1 MAKEEASSGLDKLS
15 TFIKGLNKDSDQG
28 FLGEGMWTHARNA
41 VNNTSEGD
49 VGTISNE
56 SANVLCATAGATIVF
71 PYKYIIGTIHLFS
84 DKWLIFTAT
93 HITDISITPAM
104 SEIGIFDEES
114 CIYRPI
120 VQDNCLGFS
129 KTNLISGASRQLQS
143 CSWQVYWSDGLN
155 PDRYLNVGDPKLWP
169 SLSEYIWAGPGSNV
183 NYYIN
188 ILDPTIKIL
197 WPGVQWLQNCTP
209 ATPCEFCVDE
219 NKLDCDATRLA
230 RLIQTPCLSLEIGNG
245 AGALENGSYYAVI
258 AYTIKGEKVTDY
270 FAPSNVQP
278 VYTVNGAQGSL
289 ILNVTADSDNFD
301 EFVFVLVANINENTI
316 GREIGYYSTKTTR
329 IAVDAYAPSLVS
341 VPVSL
346 IGIIQPIFEKSDQM
360 TQLNNF
366 LLRIGPTSKFDFN
379 YQPLANLITSE
390 WVAVEYPSDYYFK
403 GGSKTNYMRDEVYSF
418 FIRWVYNTGDKTA
431 SYHIPGRGPRDWG
444 PNAIRENATYSDSNS
459 FPGDTL
465 LFQTINTATE
475 NFPSPNTV
483 LSDGG
488 VVIGTGD
495 MGYWQSSEIYPDNRP
510 DIYNASYHP
519 WSGVYNV
526 PSLNYDLC
534 GTPIRHHKFP
544 ENLIYNNVTGLV
556 STATGSNHFRK
567 DVTTGALFIR
577 IMGVKFNNIMIPKDN
592 NGIDIPGL
600 VGYEILRGSREGNKT
615 VIAKGMINNFR
626 DYRRQGV
633 PANTR
638 KGLYA
643 NYPYNTI
650 IPLGNTTN
658 STDHNYQYNDP
669 FIKSTDQ
676 NNDVVNVSMPKNI
689 ISFHSPDVSF
699 RSPYLATNE
708 LKMYGHL
715 SGQARQQFIEPQG
728 HPKFKLMTSDALFLI
743 LTAGLID
750 VLLKSGGK
758 QQINYPAGSLTGNW
772 ELPLAGGSSFP
783 LTGVPTIVPTG
794 SGAATGINTTFQSN
808 LATYYNA
815 GGPLA
820 GAFTGVNT
828 LPTIY
833 DTANIGTLAAGG
845 NYTAQVFSTEL
856 TGMQLLPSWV
866 NILINSSGDLSQLA
880 YYFQEGA
887 QAAVDLMYSVGTYTQ
902 QALQLLGHGLYDV
915 YTTPANTD
923 TKRFKVA
930 DGVYM
935 FTNTSQEIKNYT
947 NTVTGAIDS
956 YTINNYKRPKLL
968 VLRTET
974 ANNNQTDGPKFLTG
988 QDLSL
993 GSLGMFDDELPN
1005 IGNNFGPKINERQ
1018 KSIEFNVPIA
1028 SHYAAIKVDLE
1039 DQYGQLNSIIQLP
1052 ITPCEQNIPLNLP
1065 GQSFNV
1071 NVTQPNGTVVTKF
1084 YNKRVIQSTIE
1095 LFNGDTYVTR
1105 FTEKNPMFFFYDWL
1119 YGDPNGYP
1127 YNYFNNQMIPEPR
1140 YWANSEKYD
1149 VSELQVTNFTA
1160 WSNLIQGNTTG
1171 FGFFPNDYFNL
1182 DSKNYDR
1189 TDDDPSPYPGFTFAK
1204 NSYFYLSAS
1213 GVRDFVVESDVLLDF
1228 REVGT
1233 FDFEKCYQPYMFTDL
1248 NTLFRMDKLTAT
1260 EGNFYIYDFSLSI
1273 VRLTNRFT
1281 SFGFLQST
1289 YYDPL
1294 VSQLCYTYLPNV
1306 ITYSL
1311 GISDDATTDNWFIFL
1326 PFNRKKF
1333 ISEVSSVKTFAKT
1346 GAFLTFKNDSPLVFQ
1361 GVDTLEMDGSGTKVI
1376 IGDGGLFA
1384 KEAQNIVVAD
1394 TPYMYGSC
1402 QGKLSVISTPAGLYY
1417 ISQDQGKVFTYG
1429 EGLQEIN
1436 QAGMKWWFDEF
1447 LPCKLIED
1455 FPEFPYL
1462 DNPVSGVG
1470 TQAIYDNYNS
1480 VLYFCKKDYKLKK
1493 FDSQGN
1499 LLDGKVIYIN
1509 NGRTSFFQYTP
1520 TDSAGNPGSPLNLA
1534 LGDPMIFED
1543 ASFTV
1548 SYDPKSKFWIS
1559 FHDWHPDLTIPS
1571 KSSFV
1576 STKNNGLY
1584 KHNFDCITYC
1594 NFYGIQ
1600 YPFEI
1605 EFPVS
1610 TGQTVTTL
1618 RSMEYVLECYR
1629 RDNNYC
1635 VDQFNV
1641 LDYNFDKMVVYNT
1654 EQISGYLNLNIFPK
1668 NNITLSLDYPKL
1680 NTSGQSFDILF
1691 SKEDSKYRINQ
1702 FWDITKDRGEFP
1714 TGSGYPPTGPLI
1726 PGTTVLLGNYPQDKL
1741 WITESNGYK
1750 KSINPLAVDYSK
1762 PQMQRKK
1769 FRQMVNLMYLIKTDS
1784 YDTNMILK
1792 LYNTKNQYSPR

>member
-41 VNNTSEGD
+41 VNNTAEGD

-84 DKWLIFTAT
+84 DKWLIFTAA
-93 HITDISITPAM
+93 HITDISITSAM
-104 SEIGIFDEES
+104 SEIGLFDEES
-114 CIYRPI
+114 CTYRPI
-120 VQDNCLGFS
+120 VQDSCLGFS
-129 KTNLISGASRQLQS
+129 KTNLISGASRQLQA

-155 PDRYLNVGDPKLWP
+155 PDRYLNVGDSKLWP
-169 SLSEYIWAGPGSNV
+169 SLSEYVWAGPGANV

-197 WPGVQWLQNCTP
+197 WPGVQWNQFCGVVSSCNI
-209 ATPCEFCVDE
+209 CVDL
-219 NKLDCDATRLA
+219 NTLDCDATRLA

-278 VYTVNGAQGSL
+278 VYTVNKAQGSL
-289 ILNVTADSDNFD
+289 VLNVTADSDNFD

-316 GREIGYYSTKTTR
+316 GREIGYYSTKTNR

-341 VPVSL
+341 VPVAL

-431 SYHIPGRGPRDWG
+431 SYHIPGRGPREWG

-495 MGYWQSSEIYPDNRP
+495 MSYWQSSEIYPDNRP

-544 ENLIYNNVTGLV
+544 ENLIYDNVTGLV
-556 STATGSNHFRK
+556 STATGANHFRK

-658 STDHNYQYNDP
+658 PTDHNYQYNDP
-669 FIKSTDQ
+669 FIKSTKQ
-676 NNDVVNVSMPKNI
+676 NNDVVNVSMPQNI

-699 RSPYLATNE
+699 RNPYLATNE

-728 HPKFKLMTSDALFLI
+728 HPRFKLMTSDALFLI

-772 ELPLAGGSSFP
+772 ELPLVAGTSLP
-783 LTGVPTIVPTG
+783 LTGVPTTLPTG
-794 SGAATGINTTFQSN
+794 AAAIAGVNTSFQAA
-808 LATYYNA
+808 LTAYYNA
-815 GGPLA
+815 GGPLG
-820 GAFTGVNT
+820 GAFTGINT
-828 LPTIY
+828 LPSIY
-833 DTANIGTLAAGG
+833 NTANTGTLAAGG

-866 NILINSSGDLSQLA
+866 NILINSSGNLSQLA

-887 QAAVDLMYSVGTYTQ
+887 QAAVDLMYAVGTYRQ
-902 QALQLLGHGLYDV
+902 QALQLIGHGLYDT
-915 YTTPANTD
+915 YTTPSNTD

-935 FTNTSQEIKNYT
+935 FTNTSQEIRNYT
-947 NTVTGAIDS
+947 NTVTGNIDS

-993 GSLGMFDDELPN
+993 GSLGMFDDELPS
-1005 IGNNFGPKINERQ
+1005 IGNNFGPKINESE
-1018 KSIEFNVPIA
+1018 KSIEFGVPIA
-1028 SHYAAIKVDLE
+1028 SHYAAIKVDLD

-1071 NVTQPNGTVVTKF
+1071 NVIQPNGTVVTIP

-1140 YWANSEKYD
+1140 YWANSEKYA
-1149 VSELQVTNFTA
+1149 VSELQVTNFNA

-1182 DSKNYDR
+1182 DSKNYNR
-1189 TDDDPSPYPGFTFAK
+1189 TNDDPSPYPGFTFTK
-1204 NSYFYLSAS
+1204 DSYFYLSAS

-1311 GISDDATTDNWFIFL
+1311 GISDDAPTDNWFIFL

-1346 GAFLTFKNDSPLVFQ
+1346 GAFLTFKNDSPQVFQ

-1447 LPCKLIED
+1447 LPCKLTED
-1455 FPEFPYL
+1455 FPEYPYL

-1509 NGRTSFFQYTP
+1509 NGRNSYFQYTP
-1520 TDSAGNPGSPLNLA
+1520 TDSAGNPGPPLDLP

-1571 KSSFV
+1571 KASFV

-1594 NFYGIQ
+1594 NFYGVQ

-1610 TGQTVTTL
+1610 TGQTVTTV

-1635 VDQFNV
+1635 VDQFTV
-1641 LDYNFDKMVVYNT
+1641 LDYNFDKLVVYNT

-1668 NNITLSLDYPKL
+1668 NNITLSLNYPQL
-1680 NTSGQSFDILF
+1680 NASGQAFDILF
-1691 SKEDSKYRINQ
+1691 SKEESKYRINQ

-1750 KSINPLAVDYSK
+1750 KSINPLAVDYNK